1 MKRFLLGLAIVAVSV
16 SPAFCDEHEPDLEA
30 GFEHM
35 ELQHRQATLYFEQQM
50 HELEIQK
57 RHLELEMLR
66 RKVEHPS
73 PHHPKKKDGEF
84 LFLIFGIVHILMAVW
99 VYKDVRKRN
108 NGNGVWI
115 AITLLVGFFG
125 ASVYA
130 LIRLADSCRK
140 EEAPN
145 V

>member
-1 MKRFLLGLAIVAVSV
+1 MKRFLLGLAIVAMSV
-16 SPAFCDEHEPDLEA
+16 SPTFCDEREIDLEE

-35 ELQHRQATLYFEQQM
+35 ELQQRQVAFEFDKKM
-50 HELEIQK
+50 RELDIQK
-57 RHLELEMLR
+57 RQLELEGLR
-66 RKVEHPS
+66 RKIEHPA
-73 PHHPKKKDGEF
+73 PHHQKKKDGEF
-84 LFLIFGIVHILMAVW
+84 LFLIFGIVHILMAIW

-130 LIRLADSCRK
+130 LIRLADCCRK
-140 EEAPN
+140 EEE
-145 V
+145 